1 MKLLA
6 AQNTSYSST
15 WYICLNICHYPLY
28 FIIFLLKMP
37 GPDPLLSSTCNYF
50 SIFLLVLCQ
59 VIRIAGTRLFWTV
72 GGSIAP
78 QSAGPGWNAEQE
90 KKNTRKAMVVMKH
103 ASWCWTTTLGDLTL
117 HALICVSARAVI
129 LGAVA
134 ANQEEE
140 ISLFQRA
147 EMSSVRQEGNH
158 ANLSG
163 KLIKLTQKL
172 ILD

>member
-1 MKLLA
+1 MKLLP

-50 SIFLLVLCQ
+50 SIFLKKICVVSVSTHFWDEAVLNCWRQ
-59 VIRIAGTRLFWTV
+59 HCAPERNAGKREEEH
-72 GGSIAP
+72 A
-78 QSAGPGWNAEQE
+78 Q
-90 KKNTRKAMVVMKH
+90 AMVVVKH
-103 ASWCWTTTLGDLTL
+103 ASWCWTKTFGYLTL
-117 HALICVSARAVI
+117 HVLICVSVRAVI

-172 ILD
+172 ILG